1 MVFGQAPPFSRAD
14 RLTPLGG
21 DATTLYDMSVMWH
34 TPRSQVADAARR
46 MYALG
51 LVSGTAG
58 NASVRLDA
66 ADADGRGLMAVTPA
80 SVRYEEMD
88 AEDVVVTDFEMETVA
103 GERAPSSESLLHA
116 GIYARRAGV
125 RAVVHTHSVYS
136 SAFAVAHRDLP
147 PALDEVLVYVGG
159 AVNVSEYGFPGSQ
172 DLADN
177 VCAALGENKAAF
189 IANHGAVAVG
199 ESLDEALD
207 ICLLVERACQIYI
220 LAQSLGGA
228 VPIPTRFAD
237 AETAIYR
244 MKNGLPPLADP
255 RREPPRLGEAR

>member
-1 MVFGQAPPFSRAD
+1 M
-14 RLTPLGG
+14 TPTGAN
-21 DATTLYDMSVMWH
+21 ATTVRAMSVKWH
-34 TPRSQVADAARR
+34 IPRSQVAEAARR

-58 NASVRLDA
+58 NVSVRLDA
-66 ADADGRGLMAVTPA
+66 ADAGGRGLMAVTPA
-80 SVRYEEMD
+80 AVRYEEMD
-88 AEDVVVTDFEMETVA
+88 AEDAVVTDFEIETVA
-103 GERAPSSESLLHA
+103 GARAPSSESLLHA
-116 GIYARRAGV
+116 GIYARRADV

-136 SAFAVAHRDLP
+136 SAFAVAHRELP
-147 PALDEVLVYVGG
+147 PALDEVAVYVGG
-159 AVNVSEYGFPGSQ
+159 AVRVSEYGFPGSQ

-199 ESLDEALD
+199 ESADEALD

-228 VPIPTRFAD
+228 VPIPAEFVR

-244 MKNGLPPLADP
+244 MKNGLPPLADSP
-255 RREPPRLGEAR
+255 ANCIAWEARADGIRPVFSA